1 MNKRDEKIEL
11 YKKFAT
17 DNNISIDDALLTK
30 VTVGLGP
37 SIHNKNSE
45 LIACSS
51 NSELATVRDNFLKKK
66 LGLALSDDELD
77 SAIKEVCQEIGS
89 SIKTKYRAVFYTLL
103 VSKLKQESY
112 YA

>member
-11 YKKFAT
+11 YRKFIA
-17 DNNISIDDALLTK
+17 DNNLTVDDDLLVK
-30 VTVGLGP
+30 VTMGLGP

-51 NSELATVRDNFLKKK
+51 SSELATVRDNFLKKK
-66 LGLALSDDELD
+66 LGLTLSDDELD
-77 SAIKEVCQEIGS
+77 SAIEEVCQEIGS
-89 SIKTKYRAVFYTLL
+89 SIKNKYRAVFYALL
-103 VSKLKQESY
+103 VTKLKQESY

>member
-1 MNKRDEKIEL
+1 MNKRDGKIEQ
-11 YKKFAT
+11 YRKFVA
-17 DNNISIDDALLTK
+17 DNNIKIDDDLLAK

-51 NSELATVRDNFLKKK
+51 SSELATVRDNFLKKK
-66 LGLALSDDELD
+66 LGLTLSDDELD
-77 SAIKEVCQEIGS
+77 GVIKEVCQEIGS
-89 SIKTKYRAVFYTLL
+89 SIRTKYRAVFYTLL
-103 VSKLKQESY
+103 VMKLEQEGY